1 MVRAH
6 RQIERRAQKI
16 DPEKIANQAED
27 YLYGLSLH
35 KKFLQGVQYLVNA
48 DRIKGGIKKID
59 QLEREIV
66 KEEEKLDR
74 LSERRAIEAAKLE
87 EDIDNNFGI
96 LEEYLEPEEI
106 RDFMG

>member
-1 MVRAH
+1 MVRIH
-6 RQIERRAQKI
+6 KQIERRAQKV
-16 DPEKIANQAED
+16 DPDKIANQAED
-27 YLYGLSLH
+27 YLYGFSLH
-35 KKFLQGVQYLVNA
+35 KKYLKGAPYLINA
-48 DRIKGGIKKID
+48 DRIKAGIKRVD

-66 KEEEKLDR
+66 KTEENLDR
-74 LSERRAIEAAKLE
+74 LAERRAIEAAKLE